1 MVRVLGESYIGKFA
15 VSVFDS
21 DDVLLGIS
29 SVDDLNCLDGSLG
42 EAALYLAIAVDDGL
56 DFFLL
61 LGINPN
67 ALLS

>member
-1 MVRVLGESYIGKFA
+1 
-15 VSVFDS
+15 
-21 DDVLLGIS
+21 LLGIS